1 MVLKNGVHLVSVEP
15 QHGQVI
21 ESETLIISE
30 KQKGK
35 FIGTEYVITEMDQI
49 LPLYGLTLKRNEY
62 FVIWRDPNFKGNNEF
77 TNLLN
82 NAKMYLYKNENINA
96 YIIPSTEEALE
107 LIKRKRFNKII
118 LISSIGLDLSGKTF
132 VEIARQILGF
142 NVMVLFFSNNQTHFD
157 WLQNFPNALYTD
169 SVDFY
174 QKYIK
179 NYNKQGLINLKK
191 EIEQTYN
198 IKLTFKNDFLDFPK
212 FVNSKEYKDL
222 KFEEICPNFRRIIIK
237 NKTYKKALF
246 MNTNG
251 IVEFVSYEGQNT
263 ENIIWYMTLV
273 NNEITLFSNGFY
285 LSIDLE
291 SKIAKG
297 YEYMVRWK
305 YQLMGRKYIIYYEN
319 KNYILTINSN
329 TAFTLPQNN
338 NINSQLFDFIDDID
352 VSDVSASI

>member
-1 MVLKNGVHLVSVEP
+1 MVIKNGVHLVRVEP

-21 ESETLIISE
+21 ESETLVISE
-30 KQKGK
+30 KQKGT
-35 FIGTEYVITEMDQI
+35 FIGNEYVITEMDQI

-62 FVIWRDPNFKGNNEF
+62 FVIWRDPNFKGNNEH
-77 TNLLN
+77 TKYLN
-82 NAKMYLYKNENINA
+82 NAKMYLYKNENINV
-96 YIIPSTEEALE
+96 YIIPSTEEALQ

-118 LISSIGLDLSGKTF
+118 LISSIGLDYSGRTF
-132 VEIARQILGF
+132 VETARQILGF
-142 NVMVLFFSNNQTHFD
+142 NVMVLFFSNNQDHFK
-157 WLQNFPNALYTD
+157 WLQNFPNALYTNNIN
-169 SVDFY
+169 FY

-198 IKLTFKNDFLDFPK
+198 IKLTFYNDFLDFPK
-212 FVNSKEYKDL
+212 FVNSKEYKDII
-222 KFEEICPNFRRIIIK
+222 FEEICPNFRRIIIK
-237 NKTYKKALF
+237 NKTYKKVLF
-246 MNTNG
+246 MNANG
-251 IVEFVSYEGQNT
+251 IVEFVSYDGENT

-291 SKIAKG
+291 SQIAKG

-305 YQLMGRKYIIYYEN
+305 YELIGAKYIIYYED
-319 KNYILTINSN
+319 KNYVLTVDEN

-338 NINSQLFDFIDDID
+338 NINSQIFQFID
-352 VSDVSASI
+352 VSDTI